1 MRPNLTLTGIASA
14 LAVLGTTTALV
25 ACGGGDKPAV
35 QATDVKSADPAKSA
49 DGHCGA
55 DHKDHKGDA
64 KCAAKDTASSTA
76 ASAAPATTSA
86 PGTTTPATTTA
97 PGATTPAAATPAA
110 SAAPASSAKPAG
122 GTPGKAPPKA
132 GGQASC
138 GAGTCS
144 AKK

>member
-1 MRPNLTLTGIASA
+1 MRPNLTVTSIAGA

-25 ACGGGDKPAV
+25 ACGGDKPPVNANE
-35 QATDVKSADPAKSA
+35 VKSAEPTKASE
-49 DGHCGA
+49 GHCGA

-64 KCAAKDTASSTA
+64 KCGAKDGSA
-76 ASAAPATTSA
+76 ASAASSAASPTGGATSA
-86 PGTTTPATTTA
+86 PTTATAPTATTVPASPA
-97 PGATTPAAATPAA
+97 PSSSAT
-110 SAAPASSAKPAG
+110 PASSAKPG
-122 GTPGKAPPKA
+122 GTPGKSPPKA

>member
-1 MRPNLTLTGIASA
+1 MRPNLTVTSIAGA

-25 ACGGGDKPAV
+25 ACGGDKPPVNANE
-35 QATDVKSADPAKSA
+35 VKSAEPTKASE
-49 DGHCGA
+49 GHCGA

-64 KCAAKDTASSTA
+64 KCAAKDPGGAAGAATSAATGA
-76 ASAAPATTSA
+76 ASAAATAA
-86 PGTTTPATTTA
+86 PTTTA
-97 PGATTPAAATPAA
+97 PATATSATPAG
-110 SAAPASSAKPAG
+110 SAKPAG
-122 GTPGKAPPKA
+122 GTPGKAPTKA

>member
-35 QATDVKSADPAKSA
+35 NATDVKSSDPAKA
-49 DGHCGA
+49 AEGHCGA

-64 KCAAKDTASSTA
+64 KCGAKDGSA
-76 ASAAPATTSA
+76 ASAASSAASPTGGATSA
-86 PGTTTPATTTA
+86 PTTATAPTATTVPASPA
-97 PGATTPAAATPAA
+97 PSSSAT
-110 SAAPASSAKPAG
+110 PASSAKPG
-122 GTPGKAPPKA
+122 GTPGKSPPKA